1 MMMGDYY
8 CYDIPAALKSQLGDH
23 MGNPTNFETSYAL
36 LYSVYAIPN
45 IILPFCGGFLIDKWG
60 CKFCMI
66 LFSVFLVIGQ
76 VVFTIGFE
84 SRSWPIMYVGRIIY
98 AFGGRKY

>member
-8 CYDIPAALKSQLGDH
+8 CYDIPAALKSQLGNH
-23 MGNPTNFETSYAL
+23 MGNPSDFETSYAL

-45 IILPFCGGFLIDKWG
+45 IVIPFAGGYLIDRWG
-60 CKFCMI
+60 CKTCMI
-66 LFSVFLVIGQ
+66 IFSAFLVIGQ

-84 SRSWPIMYVGRIIY
+84 SKSWWIMYVGRGIY
-98 AFGGRKY
+98 SLGGRK